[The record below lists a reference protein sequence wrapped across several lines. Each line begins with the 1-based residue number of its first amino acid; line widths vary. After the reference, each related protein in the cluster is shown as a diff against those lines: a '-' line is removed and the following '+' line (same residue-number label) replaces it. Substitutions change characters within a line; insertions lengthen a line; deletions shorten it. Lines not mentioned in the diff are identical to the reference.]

1 MTLVY
6 FIPSMMVDGYKITI
20 TIPLIVEFSIDL
32 AQCQL
37 LPLLVLTYHRVNSAV
52 VSLQDNNITIII
64 NNNK

>member
-1 MTLVY
+1 
-6 FIPSMMVDGYKITI
+6 MMVDGYKITI